1 VVCSIKKDNRIRR
14 VCGGKNM
21 KKVSSVCAKAEIDA
35 HRLREYY
42 DVLLSKYNAGKLTD
56 EEVEKEITFENL
68 SKLIDMKN
76 IRIGTGDKNG

>member
-1 VVCSIKKDNRIRR
+1 
-14 VCGGKNM
+14 
-21 KKVSSVCAKAEIDA
+21 
-35 HRLREYY
+35 
-42 DVLLSKYNAGKLTD
+42 VLLSKYNAGKLTD